1 MGSNASSTA
10 PLVPPPAA
18 QNQPKANATPKNNA
32 ASKANATP
40 KNNATPKANVAVAN
54 AAPNAAPTSQLAT
67 SATNSEKPA
76 MNTKG
81 GWAAK
86 AGIPTRNRRHRGDK
100 ATRRHRRSVH
110 KRRI

>member
-10 PLVPPPAA
+10 PLVPSPAA
-18 QNQPKANATPKNNA
+18 QNQPKANATSKNNA
-32 ASKANATP
+32 APKANATP
-40 KNNATPKANVAVAN
+40 KNNATPKANVATANVAV
-54 AAPNAAPTSQLAT
+54 PTSQLAT
-67 SATNSEKPA
+67 SAANSEKPA

-86 AGIPTRNRRHRGDK
+86 AGIPTRNRRHRGGK
-100 ATRRHRRSVH
+100 ATRRHRSAH